1 LKTRVAGCRALEIED
16 EGDRFFFFS
25 FFPPF
30 LSYLFLKQHLL
41 LVFHDGLL
49 MEHDVYKTHVP
60 IMLNLLIGFN
70 QISDYVFFFF
80 RISWRFTLKPT
91 HTHHKWSPRVIRIGD
106 I

>member
-1 LKTRVAGCRALEIED
+1 
-16 EGDRFFFFS
+16 
-25 FFPPF
+25 
-30 LSYLFLKQHLL
+30 
-41 LVFHDGLL
+41 